1 MASIHTEFIVD
12 ADATQVWKIIG
23 DWANG
28 PVEMARGHVVSSRAE
43 GPVRVV
49 TFADG
54 RVARERLITRD
65 DANRRIVYAV
75 IGDTVRPDHDNAVM
89 HIVAEGNGRCRF
101 IWSRDVLPDELA
113 EPFLASMRQASPI
126 IKRTLEGR

>member
-23 DWANG
+23 DWASG

-65 DANRRIVYAV
+65 DENRRIVYAV